1 MKFTKAAITGTAIAY
16 IMAMVPAGAAAKSAT
31 ANSAPADYSYTV
43 KPGDTLFS
51 FGRAYLVDA
60 SAEMA
65 VQKLNHIADPRH
77 LPTGK
82 VLHIPRHLLRDETTQ
97 ASVASFAGPVSLA
110 DHGQSLPTQTG
121 VKLDEGAEII
131 TGRNAFITLR
141 LSDGT
146 VVSLPSQ
153 SKLRLTHL
161 RRVLLTGSLERD
173 IQLEQGRVDS
183 GVTHMHDPNS
193 NFHVT
198 TPITVSAVRGTQFR
212 VAYAPENSSAAMS
225 VVDGKGAVG
234 RPATDA
240 ATVAPAG
247 FGIASTAAGDSG
259 PLALLPAPSLIDPG
273 KVQSGEDLHFALAS
287 LAGAQSYHVQ
297 IARDAGAL
305 DVIGEATSADP
316 DFTLP
321 AIKAGSYFLR
331 VTALD
336 GHGLEGF
343 PDTFAFERVRNS
355 VSAASSASGTGRNR
369 KYQFEWQA
377 VSDGTPHFHFR
388 MMRKGAGAIPVA
400 DEVGLTGTA
409 LGLTN
414 LPPGEYE
421 WQVAS
426 LLLLNGKIIEDWTT
440 PQRLHIFAEH

>member
-1 MKFTKAAITGTAIAY
+1 MKPSKLARLSAAIASMIALAPFGTVARS
-16 IMAMVPAGAAAKSAT
+16 AAAAL
-31 ANSAPADYSYTV
+31 AVDYVYEV

-60 SAEMA
+60 NAER
-65 VQKLNHIADPRH
+65 VLQKLNHIANPRV
-77 LPTGK
+77 LPVGK
-82 VLHIPRHLLRDETTQ
+82 VLHIPRRLLRDEMTQ
-97 ASVASFAGPVSLA
+97 ASIASFAGPVTLA
-110 DHGQSLPTQTG
+110 DHGHSLPVRAG
-121 VKLDEGAEII
+121 VKLDEGAEIE

-153 SKLRLTHL
+153 SKLRLTHM
-161 RRVLLTGSLERD
+161 RRVLLTGSVERD
-173 IQLEQGRVDS
+173 IELEQGRVES

-193 NFHVT
+193 NFRVT

-212 VAYAPENSSAAMS
+212 VAYSPENASAAMS
-225 VVDGKGAVG
+225 VVEGKVAVG
-234 RPATDA
+234 HSADHTPTL
-240 ATVAPAG
+240 APAG
-247 FGIASTAAGDSG
+247 FGIASTAAGDSA
-259 PLALLPAPSLIDPG
+259 PMALLPSPALVDPG
-273 KVQSGEDLHFALAS
+273 KVQSGEVLHFALAP

-305 DVIGEATSADP
+305 DVIGEATAANP
-316 DFTLP
+316 DFTMP
-321 AIKAGSYFLR
+321 AVKAGSYFLR
-331 VTALD
+331 ATAID
-336 GHGLEGF
+336 GHGLEGL
-343 PDTFAFERVRNS
+343 PDTFAFERVHNA
-355 VSAASSASGTGRNR
+355 VSAAASASGKGRNR
-369 KYQFEWQA
+369 RYRFEWQA

-388 MMRKGAGAIPVA
+388 MTRKGAGATPIA
-400 DEVGLTGTA
+400 DEAGLTGNA

-426 LLLLNGKIIEDWTT
+426 LLFAKGKVIEDWTP

>member
-1 MKFTKAAITGTAIAY
+1 MTSTKAARFSTAIASL
-16 IMAMVPAGAAAKSAT
+16 IALTPAGAVARSASAALA
-31 ANSAPADYSYTV
+31 ADYIYEV
-43 KPGDTLFS
+43 KQGDTLFS

-60 SAEMA
+60 NAELTL
-65 VQKLNHIADPRH
+65 QKLNHIANPRV

-82 VLHIPRHLLRDETTQ
+82 VLHIPRHLLRDEMTQ
-97 ASVASFAGPVSLA
+97 ASVASFAGPVTLA
-110 DHGQSLPTQTG
+110 DHGHTLPVHTG
-121 VKLDEGAEII
+121 VKLDEGAEIE

-153 SKLRLTHL
+153 SKLRLTHM
-161 RRVLLTGSLERD
+161 RRVLLTGSVERD
-173 IQLEQGRVDS
+173 IELEQGRVES

-193 NFHVT
+193 NFRVT

-212 VAYAPENSSAAMS
+212 VAYSPENASAAMS
-225 VVDGKGAVG
+225 VVEGKVAVG
-234 RPATDA
+234 RSAGDTPTL
-240 ATVAPAG
+240 APAG

-259 PLALLPAPSLIDPG
+259 PVALLPSPALVDPG
-273 KVQSGEDLHFALAS
+273 KVQSGEELHFALAP

-305 DVIGEATSADP
+305 DVIGEATSASP

-321 AIKAGSYFLR
+321 AVKAGSYFLR

-336 GHGLEGF
+336 GRGLEGL
-343 PDTFAFERVRNS
+343 PDTFAFERVHNA
-355 VSAASSASGTGRNR
+355 VSAAASASGKGRNR
-369 KYQFEWQA
+369 RYQFEWQA
-377 VSDGTPHFHFR
+377 VADGQPHFHFR
-388 MMRKGAGAIPVA
+388 MVRKGDAAAPIA
-400 DEVGLTGTA
+400 DETGLTGTSLA
-409 LGLTN
+409 LTN
-414 LPPGEYE
+414 LPPGDYE

-426 LLLLNGKIIEDWTT
+426 LLFAKGKAIEDWTP